1 VYRLLARRSFPVGR
15 GVVGPEFGLPNC
27 QRLLAELLG
36 FGRTAEGMVAVG
48 QIFDADDRVGVV
60 WVELGLAKV

>member
-1 VYRLLARRSFPVGR
+1 
-15 GVVGPEFGLPNC
+15 VVGPEFGLPNC